1 MPCAEAPL
9 QMAGWKQAG
18 VPGRDVIVGRDIK
31 IPQFAAACCGQAV
44 VADGGR
50 AVAVAK
56 TGPGM
61 DGRPLEAGP
70 STAQGQLDSAS

>member
-1 MPCAEAPL
+1 
-9 QMAGWKQAG
+9 MAGWQQAG
-18 VPGRDVIVGRDIK
+18 VSQARDVIVGRDIK

-56 TGPGM
+56 TGPGRG
-61 DGRPLEAGP
+61 GR
-70 STAQGQLDSAS
+70 